1 MKIRRKMLA
10 ATAFLC
16 ALVASLAIA
25 VAPAAAESLGPA
37 PMRNLDEGGMPFP
50 TITGPEAPE
59 EYPFRVDL
67 GEEQF
72 LEQVSSTEVDA
83 DYPGHLPAFS
93 ITVEPAHDA
102 DGATVP
108 TTLEL
113 SGREVITLIVH
124 HREGNPAAA
133 WAPFDYPVVGGSGWP
148 GGFRTIVVPME
159 NPFAEAERK
168 IVEAN
173 PPAAL
178 EPLPVIACKVPR
190 LRGYSLRGAKNRLRA
205 AHCGIGAIRLAAEA
219 TLGKGKVV
227 KQFHPAG
234 TELAAGAPVA
244 VKLGVGR

>member
-10 ATAFLC
+10 ASAFLC

-25 VAPAAAESLGPA
+25 VAPAAAESRETGEPL
-37 PMRNLDEGGMPFP
+37 EVTSGGFP
-50 TITGPEAPE
+50 DITSPSSPE
-59 EYPFRVDL
+59 EYEYRFENLIPGDTV
-67 GEEQF
+67 
-72 LEQVSSTEVDA
+72 EQVSEDEVVISNAEGNAIGWVHRD
-83 DYPGHLPAFS
+83 L
-93 ITVEPAHDA
+93 AHDA
-102 DGATVP
+102 VGATVP
-108 TTLEL
+108 TTLRVEGDAAIL
-113 SGREVITLIVH
+113 TVH
-124 HREGNPAAA
+124 HREGNPAAGG
-133 WAPFDYPVVGGSGWP
+133 APFAYPISGGVGWE
-148 GGFRTIVVPME
+148 GGYRTISFLMPGE
-159 NPFAEAERK
+159 FERSEQQ
-168 IVEAN
+168 IIEAN

-178 EPLPVIACKVPR
+178 EPLPVIACKVPT